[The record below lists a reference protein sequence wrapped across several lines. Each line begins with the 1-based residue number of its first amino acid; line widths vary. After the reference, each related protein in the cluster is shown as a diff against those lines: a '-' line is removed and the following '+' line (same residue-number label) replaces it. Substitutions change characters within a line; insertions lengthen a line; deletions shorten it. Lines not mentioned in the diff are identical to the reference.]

1 MKNFFEKLSWQI
13 VFAAYLAIFFLRNL
27 LTPNVADDYSYK
39 FIWDGAGIGN
49 LLNSLDSERLQRV
62 ESFWDILYSQWQ
74 HYFTWG
80 GRTVAHIFVQFFA
93 WHDKIFFDV
102 ATVFVFAALVL
113 LLFKVGT
120 GLPLREM
127 NKSYL
132 LFILAGIYFCAPS
145 LMITTIWMTGAV
157 NYLWMCTLIILFL
170 LPFALTYWNPQKSLN
185 IAHYS
190 LLIAF
195 PVGWSSESGAAVA
208 IFITFLFLIHFYR
221 EKNLQSW
228 MKISFVLLLI
238 GFAFLMFAPGNIH
251 RMEMIHAGKA
261 PLEYMFRANFYE
273 GFFPVLK
280 GEAILFAPIIFY
292 FVKVR
297 TSPKVSRFIG
307 TFAAAAVL
315 ALMVMMCS
323 PIFPERAGFPSTIF
337 LMVASV
343 AALKEILPL
352 VKNFCRLHMKFTMLA
367 TIIFSAVWLTNLAG
381 CLYVEYSF
389 NSQIAERFKIIA
401 AHKNDDLIVVPPI
414 KLPPWSEKYLG
425 SRTWNKFALLVGADL
440 KPFYFN
446 NRNLTFCRY
455 HGLKKIVAKRNFN

>member
-1 MKNFFEKLSWQI
+1 MKKFFDKLSWQI
-13 VFAAYLAIFFLRNL
+13 IFAAYLAIFFLRNL
-27 LTPNVADDYSYK
+27 LAPNVADDYSYK

-49 LLNSLDSERLQRV
+49 LLDSLDSERLQRV
-62 ESFWDILYSQWQ
+62 ESFSDILYSQWQ

-93 WHDKIFFDV
+93 WHDKIFFDL

-113 LLFKVGT
+113 MLFKVGT

-145 LMITTIWMTGAV
+145 LMITTIWMTGAI
-157 NYLWMCTLIILFL
+157 NYLWMSTLVILFL
-170 LPFALTYWNPQKSLN
+170 LPFALAYRKKNFSL
-185 IAHYS
+185 S
-190 LLIAF
+190 SWFLVPCSFLT
-195 PVGWSSESGAAVA
+195 GWSSEPGAAVT
-208 IFITFLFLIHFYR
+208 IFITFLALIHFYR
-221 EKNLQSW
+221 EKNLQPW
-228 MKISFVLLLI
+228 MKFSFVLLLI

-251 RMEMIHAGKA
+251 RMEMIKVGEA
-261 PLEYMFRANFYE
+261 PLEYIFRANFYE

-280 GEAILFAPIIFY
+280 GEAILFVPIIFY

-297 TSPKVSRFIG
+297 TSSKVSWFIG
-307 TFAAAAVL
+307 TFTVAAIL
-315 ALMVMMCS
+315 SLLVMMCS

-337 LMVASV
+337 LMVASL
-343 AALKEILPL
+343 AALKEILPS
-352 VKNFCRLHMKFTMLA
+352 VKNFCHRHIKFTALVTM
-367 TIIFSAVWLTNLAG
+367 IFSAVWLTSLAG
-381 CLYVEYSF
+381 CFYVEYSF
-389 NSQIAERFKIIA
+389 NRQIDERFKIIA
-401 AHKNDDLIVVPPI
+401 AHKQDDLIVVPPI

-425 SRTWNKFALLVGADL
+425 SRTWDNFALLAGADL

-455 HGLKKIVAKRNFN
+455 HGLKKIICKE